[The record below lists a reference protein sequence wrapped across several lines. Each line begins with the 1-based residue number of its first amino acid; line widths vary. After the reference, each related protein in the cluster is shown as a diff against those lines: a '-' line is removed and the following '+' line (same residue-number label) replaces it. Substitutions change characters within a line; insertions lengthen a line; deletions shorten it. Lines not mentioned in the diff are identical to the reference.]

1 LSNPVPSSLALI
13 TVAPGAP
20 ILSADHRTNYSDIQA
35 RVNALITALS
45 GGVAGQVLQAA
56 GASSV
61 QWATASTIYRKTSAA
76 AATNTVAETDLLG
89 GGITVGAG
97 LLGTTGAFR
106 LTMWGDSLQSSGGNT
121 GLPRFKVKL
130 GAGAT
135 VVLDTNTLAAASAS
149 TATRY
154 GWRAVIEVM
163 NLGATN
169 VQLVSVSLEYG
180 LATATANGE
189 QNFAVGEGIHGYYG
203 AAGTAMLAR
212 ALGYNS
218 AAIDT
223 TVAMPVAFTV
233 INPSAS
239 STETKLFGALGEVI

>member
-13 TVAPGAP
+13 NVAPGAP
-20 ILSADHRTNYSDIQA
+20 ILSADHRTNYSDIQT

-45 GGVAGQVLQAA
+45 GGVSGQVLQAA

-76 AATNTVAETDLLG
+76 AATNTVAETDLLAG
-89 GGITVGAG
+89 AISVGAG

-106 LTMWGDSLQSSGGNT
+106 LTMWGDWVQTSGGNV
-121 GLPRFKVKL
+121 GLPRWKVKL

-149 TATRY
+149 SGARY
-154 GWRAVIEVM
+154 PWRATVEVM

-169 VQLVSVSLEYG
+169 VQLVFLEVRYAI
-180 LATATANGE
+180 ATTGVGNE
-189 QNFAVGEGIHGYYG
+189 QNFTTGEGINGYV
-203 AAGTAMLAR
+203 GTAATVIQ
-212 ALGYNS
+212 ATAIGYNS

-223 TVAMPVAFTV
+223 TVAMPVVFSV

-239 STETKLFGALGEVI
+239 STETKLLGALGEVI